1 MPLAESDRT
10 FRSFFECNP
19 QPMFLLDVQTFRY
32 LAVND
37 AALALYGY
45 SREEF
50 LALRQTDLRADDQAD
65 QLLDDRVEV
74 RLGSKT
80 HFGDTRHRTKG
91 GLSLDVELDIA
102 HVVFASRDAVV
113 VVVSDVTDRVRLQHE
128 LQYRAFH
135 DGLTGLPNRALFTDR
150 VDHALASAARDGRS
164 LAVLFLDLDNFK
176 AINDGLGHA
185 AGDELLKTVAQR
197 LREQLRTEDTAA
209 RFGGDEF
216 AVLLEHIT
224 DPSQVAH
231 VCQRIAAALRVGC
244 HIQGTPVFAQVS
256 IGVTYSSDGAT
267 AEELLRNADMAMY
280 GAKAN
285 GKSCFLVFE
294 PVMHQRVAQR
304 LKLESDLRRALDD
317 GHLRV
322 YYQPVFELPGQ
333 RIVGVEALVRW
344 LHPDRGMILP
354 LDFIPVAEDTGLIVP
369 LGRWV
374 LKEACAQVRRWQQ
387 EIAGLQDLNGAV
399 NISPRQL
406 DDPAI
411 VRHVQ
416 EALAASGLRPEKLV
430 LEITESILMRDVA
443 AAAARLEDLSDL
455 GVKLAVD
462 DFGTGQSSLSQLRRF
477 PVDILKIDKSFVDNI
492 DRDPMASKLLTVVA
506 GLGASLG
513 LDVVAEGVESAAQ
526 AAIIQGLGTL
536 YVQGY
541 LYSRPLD
548 RDAMTAFLSAR
559 VPSSVR

>member
-1 MPLAESDRT
+1 
-10 FRSFFECNP
+10 
-19 QPMFLLDVQTFRY
+19 
-32 LAVND
+32 
-37 AALALYGY
+37 
-45 SREEF
+45 
-50 LALRQTDLRADDQAD
+50 
-65 QLLDDRVEV
+65 V
-74 RLGSKT
+74 RL
-80 HFGDTRHRTKG
+80 H
-91 GLSLDVELDIA
+91 
-102 HVVFASRDAVV
+102 
-113 VVVSDVTDRVRLQHE
+113 HE

-150 VDHALASAARDGRS
+150 VDHALARAARDGRS

>member
-1 MPLAESDRT
+1 
-10 FRSFFECNP
+10 
-19 QPMFLLDVQTFRY
+19 
-32 LAVND
+32 
-37 AALALYGY
+37 
-45 SREEF
+45 
-50 LALRQTDLRADDQAD
+50 
-65 QLLDDRVEV
+65 
-74 RLGSKT
+74 
-80 HFGDTRHRTKG
+80 
-91 GLSLDVELDIA
+91 
-102 HVVFASRDAVV
+102 
-113 VVVSDVTDRVRLQHE
+113 
-128 LQYRAFH
+128 
-135 DGLTGLPNRALFTDR
+135 
-150 VDHALASAARDGRS
+150 
-164 LAVLFLDLDNFK
+164 
-176 AINDGLGHA
+176 
-185 AGDELLKTVAQR
+185 
-197 LREQLRTEDTAA
+197 
-209 RFGGDEF
+209 
-216 AVLLEHIT
+216 
-224 DPSQVAH
+224 
-231 VCQRIAAALRVGC
+231 
-244 HIQGTPVFAQVS
+244 
-256 IGVTYSSDGAT
+256 
-267 AEELLRNADMAMY
+267 MY

-317 GHLRV
+317 GHLCV

-526 AAIIQGLGTL
+526 AAIIEGLGTL

-548 RDAMTAFLSAR
+548 GDAMTEFLSAPER
-559 VPSSVR
+559 SSVR